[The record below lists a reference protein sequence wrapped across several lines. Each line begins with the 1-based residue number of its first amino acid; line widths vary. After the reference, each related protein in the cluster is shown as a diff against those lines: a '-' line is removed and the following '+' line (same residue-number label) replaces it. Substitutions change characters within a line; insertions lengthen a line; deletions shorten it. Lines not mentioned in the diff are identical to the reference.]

1 MRITL
6 DPAGRAVSMAII
18 VALSASACTERSEPA
33 PDKASTI
40 PAEDTAH
47 VLAAQ
52 TSDAD
57 SAVSVIR
64 SYYEAIDERRF
75 ADAYSLWSDN
85 GRASGK
91 SLADFTSGFAE
102 TADEKLETG
111 SPSRVEPA
119 AGSRY
124 ITVPVTITAT
134 LTSGITQSFTG
145 TYDLRRSVV
154 DGATAEQ
161 RAWRIYSANIR

>member
-1 MRITL
+1 ML
-6 DPAGRAVSMAII
+6 MVMARRTIVAMII
-18 VALSASACTERSEPA
+18 ALSASACTKRSEPA
-33 PDKASTI
+33 PDKTSVI
-40 PAEDTAH
+40 PDQDTSR

-52 TSDAD
+52 TPDAD

-75 ADAYSLWSDN
+75 ADAYTLWSDN

-91 SLADFTSGFAE
+91 SVADFTAGFAE
-102 TADEKLETG
+102 TAHVKLDTG
-111 SPSRVEPA
+111 LPSRVEPA

-124 ITVPVTITAT
+124 ITIPVTITAN
-134 LTSGITQSFTG
+134 LKNGVIQSFTG

-154 DGATAEQ
+154 DGASAEQ
-161 RAWRIYSANIR
+161 RAWRIESAKIQLP

>member
-91 SLADFTSGFAE
+91 SLADFTSG
-102 TADEKLETG
+102 
-111 SPSRVEPA
+111 
-119 AGSRY
+119 
-124 ITVPVTITAT
+124 
-134 LTSGITQSFTG
+134 
-145 TYDLRRSVV
+145 
-154 DGATAEQ
+154 
-161 RAWRIYSANIR
+161 